1 MGISLN
7 SVSND
12 INKYLNLSYIP
23 EQYRWMVPL
32 VLVVLGVLMLYKS
45 NSTWKFVIGLLGLIG
60 GYFETAKLMSSYGF
74 TFTLFGSTIPP
85 YVLPLIVGVLA
96 SVLLLVLIR
105 FAISAALAYV
115 IYYELSK
122 YTHLAIYLIALISII
137 SFGLSYYL
145 YRKIVTILAKVIG
158 AVVLFV
164 GLMMMGLSAEYSMII
179 TAVLLF
185 IAAVWM
191 IYSKKIIAA
200 WYKWRGRESAKS
212 SNPPTPAPTQAT
224 TQTAPV
230 PPVKEKTKGGEKSM
244 GIIKKALSIPKKV
257 ITAPLKLKK
266 KSVSSDEVAPAEAQT
281 APETKIQEK
290 VQVNA
295 DGTTTI
301 IKEEVK

>member
-7 SVSND
+7 SVSGD

-60 GYFETAKLMSSYGF
+60 GYFETAKLMSTYGF

-122 YTHLAIYLIALISII
+122 YTHLAIYIIAMIAVI
-137 SFGLSYYL
+137 SFGLAYYL

-212 SNPPTPAPTQAT
+212 SNPPAPPEM
-224 TQTAPV
+224 QTAA
-230 PPVKEKTKGGEKSM
+230 PVKQDAQKKEGGEKSM

-281 APETKIQEK
+281 APETKIQERI
-290 VQVNA
+290 QVNA